1 MIKDEIVIAI
11 TEAFNNLY
19 NWNPQVFDYWISELY
34 DEDENEIWENWNE
47 DTLKLM
53 ETDVMYAFGDL
64 ADEGRAELIGK

>member
-1 MIKDEIVIAI
+1 MTKDEVVMHI

-34 DEDENEIWENWNE
+34 DENENEIWNKWNE

-53 ETDVMYAFGDL
+53 ETDVMYAFGD
-64 ADEGRAELIGK
+64 AMDQGRSELIGK